1 MFRFEHDYILFGL
14 IIIPILWIIFLL
26 ARRNRQKAIK
36 TFGELSVIQQLM
48 PHVSKS
54 KSNWKFILVC
64 IGLSF
69 LIAGAAGPQFGSK
82 LEEVK
87 REGIEIIIALDV
99 SNSMMAEDIKPNRLE
114 RAKQAISRLVEKL
127 QDDRIGLLVFA
138 GDSYIQIPITSDYI
152 SAKMF
157 LETINTDIVPKQ
169 GTAIGSAIELGMR
182 SFSPETEASKVLVI
196 ITDGENH
203 EDDAVKAA
211 EAATEKGIT
220 VYTIGMGS
228 PNGSPIPVY
237 TSAGK
242 SFRKD
247 NQGNTVISKLD
258 EETLNKIAV
267 AGNGKY
273 ILASNSN
280 VGLNK
285 LFDELKELETAE
297 FDSKVYTEYED
308 RFQYL
313 IGIAFLLLLIEVFT
327 IERKSKWL
335 ANINL
340 FGERNQKEE
349 QL

>member
-14 IIIPILWIIFLL
+14 ILIPILWILFLL
-26 ARRNRQKAIK
+26 ARRSKTKAIK
-36 TFGELSVIQQLM
+36 AFGELSVIQQLM
-48 PHVSKS
+48 PNVSKA
-54 KSNWKFILVC
+54 KSNWKFILVSS
-64 IGLSF
+64 GLAF
-69 LIAGAAGPQFGSK
+69 LIIGAAGPQFGSK

-99 SNSMMAEDIKPNRLE
+99 SNSMMAEDIRPNRLE

-127 QDDRIGLLVFA
+127 QDDRIGLIVFA
-138 GDSYIQIPITSDYI
+138 GDAYIQIPITSDYI

-157 LETINTDIVPKQ
+157 LETINTNIVPKQ

-182 SFSPETEASKVLVI
+182 SFSPNSDASKVLVI

-211 EAATEKGIT
+211 EVAAEKGIT

-237 TSAGK
+237 TGAGK

-258 EETLNKIAV
+258 EETLNKIAI
-267 AGNGKY
+267 AGNGNY

-285 LFDELKELETAE
+285 LFDDLKELETAE
-297 FDSKVYTEYED
+297 FDSKVYTDYED

-313 IGIAFLLLLIEVFT
+313 IGLAFLILLIEVLT
-327 IERKSKWL
+327 VERKSKWL
-335 ANINL
+335 SNINL
-340 FGERNQKEE
+340 FGDKK
-349 QL
+349 

>member
-14 IIIPILWIIFLL
+14 VLIPIVWIIFLL

-36 TFGELSVIQQLM
+36 AFGELSVIQQLM

-54 KSNWKFILVC
+54 KSNWKFILISV
-64 IGLSF
+64 GLAF
-69 LIAGAAGPQFGSK
+69 LIIGGAGPQFGSK

-99 SNSMMAEDIKPNRLE
+99 SNSMLAEDIKPNRLE

-127 QDDRIGLLVFA
+127 QDDRIGLIVFA
-138 GDSYIQIPITSDYI
+138 GDAYIQIPITSDYI

-169 GTAIGSAIELGMR
+169 GTAIGSAIELGIR
-182 SFSPETEASKVLVI
+182 SFSPNTDASKVLVI

-211 EAATEKGIT
+211 EAAAEKGIS

-237 TSAGK
+237 SGSGK
-242 SFRKD
+242 SYRKD

-258 EETLNKIAV
+258 EETLSKVAI
-267 AGNGKY
+267 AGNGNY

-285 LFDELKELETAE
+285 MFDELKELETAE

-308 RFQYL
+308 RFQYM
-313 IGIAFLLLLIEVFT
+313 IGFAFLLLLIEVFT
-327 IERKSKWL
+327 TERKSRWL
-335 ANINL
+335 GNINL
-340 FGERNQKEE
+340 FGERKKEG